1 MMKKI
6 SLLLLLL
13 LLGTESP
20 AQYDDGRDTIKLLP
34 QVRIIEREQTIPTIP
49 RGLIQQFI
57 SQPKFITDEEIE
69 NAGYVIAN
77 ANQSL
82 LSTEGHKIYV
92 SNLDEGAV
100 QGDQYIILRLGQTY
114 RSPLEDEVLAQEAI
128 YLGEAVLEI
137 ADEPAMLNITKANR
151 EIKLGDRLLPKKE
164 QANFYED
171 FHPHSPT
178 SLEEAYI
185 IAEANETLV
194 IGQYQVVII
203 NKGLEDGIEIG
214 HLLAVNKNSRQIIDR
229 TVSEDEVTLQ
239 KQRAGTLLVYR
250 VFDRISY
257 ALVMTSRLPISV
269 FDQVS
274 VP

>member
-1 MMKKI
+1 MIMMKKI
-6 SLLLLLL
+6 SLLSLLL
-13 LLGTESP
+13 LLGAESP
-20 AQYDDGRDTIKLLP
+20 AQHDRDTIKLSP

-57 SQPKFITDEEIE
+57 SQPKFINDDEIE

-92 SNLDEGAV
+92 SNLDEGTE
-100 QGDQYIILRLGQTY
+100 GDQYIILRLGQTY

-137 ADEPAMLNITKANR
+137 AGEPAMLNITKANR
-151 EIKLGDRLLPKKE
+151 EIKLGDRLLPKKQ
-164 QANFYED
+164 QATFYED

-178 SLEEAYI
+178 SLENAYI

-194 IGQYQVVII
+194 IGRYQVVII
-203 NKGLEDGIEIG
+203 NKGLDEGIEIG
-214 HLLAVNKNSRQIIDR
+214 HLLAVHKNSRQIIDSI
-229 TVSEDEVTLQ
+229 VSEDEVTLQ

>member
-1 MMKKI
+1 MKKI
-6 SLLLLLL
+6 SLLSLLLL
-13 LLGTESP
+13 FATESP
-20 AQYDDGRDTIKLLP
+20 AQYDDDRNTIKLSP

-57 SQPKFITDEEIE
+57 SQPKFINDDEIE

-92 SNLDEGAV
+92 SNLDEGTK
-100 QGDQYIILRLGQTY
+100 GDQYIILRLGQTY

-137 ADEPAMLNITKANR
+137 AGEPAMLNITKANR
-151 EIKLGDRLLPKKE
+151 EIKLGDRLLLKKQ
-164 QANFYED
+164 QAIFYED

-178 SLEEAYI
+178 SLENAYI
-185 IAEANETLV
+185 IAEANGTLV
-194 IGQYQVVII
+194 IGRYQVVII
-203 NKGLEDGIEIG
+203 NKGLEDGIEVG
-214 HLLAVNKNSRQIIDR
+214 HLLAVHKNSRKIIDR
-229 TVSEDEVTLQ
+229 IVSEDEVTLQ
-239 KQRAGTLLVYR
+239 KQHAGTLLVYR

>member
-1 MMKKI
+1 
-6 SLLLLLL
+6 
-13 LLGTESP
+13 
-20 AQYDDGRDTIKLLP
+20 
-34 QVRIIEREQTIPTIP
+34 
-49 RGLIQQFI
+49 
-57 SQPKFITDEEIE
+57 
-69 NAGYVIAN
+69 
-77 ANQSL
+77 
-82 LSTEGHKIYV
+82 
-92 SNLDEGAV
+92 
-100 QGDQYIILRLGQTY
+100 
-114 RSPLEDEVLAQEAI
+114 
-128 YLGEAVLEI
+128 
-137 ADEPAMLNITKANR
+137 
-151 EIKLGDRLLPKKE
+151 
-164 QANFYED
+164 
-171 FHPHSPT
+171 
-178 SLEEAYI
+178 
-185 IAEANETLV
+185 LV